1 MGEKLERVYRTH
13 RPMLDA
19 RLKAGAVM
27 NQRGQRRGS
36 FVFGDSLEP
45 RDPGSGAE
53 NRKIKML
60 PIFWPVSFPS
70 TNEMW

>member
-1 MGEKLERVYRTH
+1 
-13 RPMLDA
+13 MLDV

-27 NQRGQRRGS
+27 NQLGHWRGS

-53 NRKIKML
+53 DDKIKML
-60 PIFWPVSFPS
+60 PIF
-70 TNEMW
+70 